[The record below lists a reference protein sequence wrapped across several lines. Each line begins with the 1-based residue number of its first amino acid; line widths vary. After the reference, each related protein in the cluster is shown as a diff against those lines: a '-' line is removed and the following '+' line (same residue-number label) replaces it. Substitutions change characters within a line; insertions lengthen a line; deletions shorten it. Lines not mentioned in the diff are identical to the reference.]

1 MSRHIPAS
9 DSRDSATFLAQQST
23 LDVQAADWLVRRQDG
38 LDAQEETAFQ
48 QWLTAS
54 AAHAAAYAQLA
65 KTWDGLA
72 ALPDATIAR
81 LRPEPASKAAPSRPR
96 LAWLIQLCQPMRLA
110 GAAVACAVL
119 AGGWQYWLH
128 QPLYS
133 ASFASA
139 RGEQLTVE
147 LPDGSTLRLDTATR
161 ADVTL
166 YRQRREVRMPEGQAL
181 FAVAPDKTR
190 PFEVLAGPMRVTVLG
205 TRFSVRHTH
214 SGLYGDGASV
224 QVEHGRVRVAGSG
237 TTLELTAGQAVRS
250 DAAGKLDA
258 LTNVTPED
266 ALLWREGRAHFN
278 NTPLRQALAEFERY
292 GPTNLRLGDT
302 AVGELR
308 LNGSF
313 KLREV
318 ASFRRALPQVLP
330 LRLHDE
336 GGSTV
341 ISAAP

>member
-1 MSRHIPAS
+1 MSPS
-9 DSRDSATFLAQQST
+9 DSHDSAAFLAQQSS

-38 LDAQEETAFQ
+38 FNDHEEAAFQ
-48 QWLTAS
+48 QWLAAS
-54 AAHAAAYAQLA
+54 AAHATAYAQLA
-65 KTWDGLA
+65 RAWDGLDA
-72 ALPDATIAR
+72 VPDATIAR
-81 LRPEPASKAAPSRPR
+81 LRPVPASKAAPSPPR

-128 QPLYS
+128 QPVYS

-166 YRQRREVRMPEGQAL
+166 YRQRREVRLPEGQVML
-181 FAVAPDKTR
+181 TVAPDTAR
-190 PFEVLAGPMRVTVLG
+190 PFEVLAGPVRVTVLG

-214 SGLYGDGASV
+214 SGLYGDGANV
-224 QVEHGRVRVAGSG
+224 QVEHGIVRVAGSG
-237 TTLELTAGQAVRS
+237 TPLVLTAGQAVRS
-250 DAAGKLDA
+250 DAAGKLEA
-258 LTNVTPED
+258 LTNAMPED

-278 NTPLRQALAEFERY
+278 NTPLREALAEFERY
-292 GPTNLRLGDT
+292 GSTGLRLADDG
-302 AVGELR
+302 VGELR

-313 KLREV
+313 NLREV
-318 ASFRRALPQVLP
+318 GSFRRALPQVLP
-330 LRLHDE
+330 LRLREE

-341 ISAAP
+341 VTAAP

>member
-1 MSRHIPAS
+1 MRPS
-9 DSRDSATFLAQQST
+9 DNHDSAAFLAQQSS
-23 LDVQAADWLVRRQDG
+23 LDAQAANWLVRRQDG
-38 LDAQEETAFQ
+38 LDDREEAAFQ
-48 QWLTAS
+48 QWLAAS
-54 AAHAAAYAQLA
+54 AAHATAYAQLA
-65 KTWDGLA
+65 HTWDGLD

-81 LRPEPASKAAPSRPR
+81 LRPVPASKVAPSPRR
-96 LAWLIQLCQPMRLA
+96 LAWLMQLFQPMRLA
-110 GAAVACAVL
+110 GAAVICAVL

-128 QPLYS
+128 QPVYS

-166 YRQRREVRMPEGQAL
+166 YRQRREVRLPEGQAL
-181 FAVAPDKTR
+181 FTVAPDKAR

-214 SGLYGDGASV
+214 SGLYGDGANV
-224 QVEHGRVRVAGSG
+224 QVEHGTVRVAGSG
-237 TTLELTAGQAVRS
+237 TAVELAAGQAVRS
-250 DAAGKLDA
+250 DAAGKLAA
-258 LTNVTPED
+258 LAGATPED

-292 GPTNLRLGDT
+292 GPTGIRLADP

-313 KLREV
+313 NLREV

-330 LRLHDE
+330 LRLHGE
-336 GGSTV
+336 GAVT
-341 ISAAP
+341 IITAAP

>member
-1 MSRHIPAS
+1 MSLQSAS
-9 DSRDSATFLAQQST
+9 DSHDSAAFLAQQSP
-23 LDVQAADWLVRRQDG
+23 LDVQAADWLVRRQEG
-38 LDAQEETAFQ
+38 LDAREEAAFR
-48 QWLTAS
+48 QWLAAS

-65 KTWDGLA
+65 CAWEGLA

-81 LRPEPASKAAPSRPR
+81 LRPVPTRKALPSSPR
-96 LAWLIQLCQPMRLA
+96 ATWLMQLCQPMRLA
-110 GAAVACAVL
+110 GAVVACAVL

-128 QPLYS
+128 QPVYS

-139 RGEQLTVE
+139 RGEQLTVD
-147 LPDGSTLRLDTATR
+147 LPDGSSLRLDTATR

-166 YRQRREVRMPEGQAL
+166 YRQRREVRLPEGQAL

-214 SGLYGDGASV
+214 SGLYGDGANV

-237 TTLELTAGQAVRS
+237 AALELTAGQAVRS
-250 DAAGKLDA
+250 DAAGKLEA
-258 LTNVTPED
+258 LTYATPED

-292 GPTNLRLGDT
+292 GPTRLRLADA

-318 ASFRRALPQVLP
+318 DSFRRALPQVLP
-330 LRLHDE
+330 LRLQQE
-336 GGSTV
+336 GDISV
-341 ISAAP
+341 ITATP

>member
-1 MSRHIPAS
+1 MRPSDRH
-9 DSRDSATFLAQQST
+9 DSAAFLAQQPA

-38 LDAQEETAFQ
+38 LDDREEAAFQ
-48 QWLTAS
+48 QWLAAS
-54 AAHAAAYAQLA
+54 AAHAAAYGQLTRA
-65 KTWDGLA
+65 WYGLD

-81 LRPEPASKAAPSRPR
+81 LRPVPASKAAPSPPR
-96 LAWLIQLCQPMRLA
+96 LAWLMQLCQPMRLA
-110 GAAVACAVL
+110 GAAVVCAVL
-119 AGGWQYWLH
+119 AGWQYWLH
-128 QPLYS
+128 QPVYS

-166 YRQRREVRMPEGQAL
+166 YRQRREVRLPEGQAL
-181 FAVAPDKTR
+181 LTVAPDKTR
-190 PFEVLAGPMRVTVLG
+190 PFEVLAGPVRVTVLG

-214 SGLYGDGASV
+214 SGLYGDGANV
-224 QVEHGRVRVAGSG
+224 QVEHGIVRVAGNG
-237 TTLELTAGQAVRS
+237 APLVLTAGQAVRS
-250 DAAGKLDA
+250 DAAGKLGA
-258 LTNVTPED
+258 LTNATPED

-278 NTPLRQALAEFERY
+278 NTPLRVALAEFERY
-292 GPTNLRLGDT
+292 GPTHLRLGDA

-330 LRLHDE
+330 LRLHEE

-341 ISAAP
+341 ITAAP

>member
-1 MSRHIPAS
+1 MRPSDRH
-9 DSRDSATFLAQQST
+9 DSAAFLAQQPA

-38 LDAQEETAFQ
+38 LDEREEAAFQ
-48 QWLTAS
+48 QWLAAS
-54 AAHAAAYAQLA
+54 TAHAAAYAQLA
-65 KTWDGLA
+65 SVWDGLD

-81 LRPEPASKAAPSRPR
+81 LRPVPASKTASSLPR
-96 LAWLIQLCQPMRLA
+96 FSWLTQLCQPMRLA
-110 GAAVACAVL
+110 GAAVVCAVL

-128 QPLYS
+128 QPVYS
-133 ASFASA
+133 ASFASV

-161 ADVTL
+161 VDVTL
-166 YRQRREVRMPEGQAL
+166 YRQRREVRLPEGQAL
-181 FAVAPDKTR
+181 LTVAPDKTR
-190 PFEVLAGPMRVTVLG
+190 PFEVLAGPVRVTVLG

-214 SGLYGDGASV
+214 SGLYGDGANV
-224 QVEHGRVRVAGSG
+224 QVEHGIVRVAGSG
-237 TTLELTAGQAVRS
+237 APLLLTAGQAVRS
-250 DAAGKLDA
+250 DATGTLEA
-258 LTNVTPED
+258 LTNATPED
-266 ALLWREGRAHFN
+266 AMLWREGRAHFN
-278 NTPLRQALAEFERY
+278 NTPLRVALAEFERY
-292 GPTNLRLGDT
+292 GPTHLRLADA

-330 LRLHDE
+330 LRLREE

-341 ISAAP
+341 ITAAP